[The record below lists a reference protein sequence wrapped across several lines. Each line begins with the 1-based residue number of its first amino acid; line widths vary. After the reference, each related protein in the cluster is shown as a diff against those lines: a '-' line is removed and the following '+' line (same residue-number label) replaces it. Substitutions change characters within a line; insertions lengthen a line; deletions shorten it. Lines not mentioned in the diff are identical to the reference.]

1 MKLEVKNQRIS
12 ITEREALVSS
22 TVNVHT
28 AEFAF
33 DDTWAEHTPVAVFES
48 GADILHKGVVE
59 PEVVHN

>member
-33 DDTWAEHTPVAVFES
+33 DDT
-48 GADILHKGVVE
+48 
-59 PEVVHN
+59 